1 MNASKLLNL
10 SWTSRDSKCL
20 TAVTGV
26 AARRRARASFSFGSI
41 VEMKWNVLSVQPSS
55 SVKQPAKICQ
65 QCHCGNTI
73 NRTSVTRPF
82 LMEPYAIYIYI
93 QDTSS
98 EANSAYW
105 WNISAWDPGI
115 STPLPKSHVLK
126 NWSFIIQM
134 LGTDCAIVIRETASS
149 HDVTP
154 LVATGVSYGP
164 WFTPCPLISFV
175 DDSYIADLGRKI
187 GPVPSAFAITYSSTC
202 CLFLHLT
209 EEHGLVREFVLNKQ
223 KWSHPVPR
231 PDGQKWSVQN
241 RNLAFWFTLNFVHLF
256 LAFSIVVR
264 NFLTRFTRNIEL
276 WDLCGDLSISLK

>member
-1 MNASKLLNL
+1 MEFDPPSHFWSPPQLLLQLFVKFLYSK
-10 SWTSRDSKCL
+10 
-20 TAVTGV
+20 
-26 AARRRARASFSFGSI
+26 
-41 VEMKWNVLSVQPSS
+41 
-55 SVKQPAKICQ
+55 
-65 QCHCGNTI
+65 
-73 NRTSVTRPF
+73 RTSVTRPF

-187 GPVPSAFAITYSSTC
+187 GPVP
-202 CLFLHLT
+202 
-209 EEHGLVREFVLNKQ
+209 VL
-223 KWSHPVPR
+223 SP
-231 PDGQKWSVQN
+231 
-241 RNLAFWFTLNFVHLF
+241 
-256 LAFSIVVR
+256 
-264 NFLTRFTRNIEL
+264 
-276 WDLCGDLSISLK
+276 